1 VTSREG
7 VSDTAQ
13 IAGYVGI
20 SDLPG
25 LPSRLGHSTGGVIDA
40 SATGEAITFD
50 AAGFVARVEPLLP
63 SAYRL
68 AAAMLHSSSDADDAV
83 QEALFKA
90 WRHFGRF
97 RQGSDMRPWLLS
109 IVANECRGQRRNRWS
124 SVLPFTDQAD
134 VESSATAEFDAETAD
149 LRTALYRMPHDQ
161 RLVLVLRY
169 YLDLNFDEIGAILK
183 TSTKAAKS
191 RTYRA
196 LARLRLS
203 PEVLA
208 DE

>member
-1 VTSREG
+1 
-7 VSDTAQ
+7 
-13 IAGYVGI
+13 
-20 SDLPG
+20 
-25 LPSRLGHSTGGVIDA
+25 
-40 SATGEAITFD
+40 
-50 AAGFVARVEPLLP
+50 
-63 SAYRL
+63 
-68 AAAMLHSSSDADDAV
+68 
-83 QEALFKA
+83 
-90 WRHFGRF
+90 
-97 RQGSDMRPWLLS
+97 MRPWLLS

-124 SVLPFTDQAD
+124 SVLPFADQAD